1 METIATALEEAE
13 PGSYKRIEDSYY
25 NMIDKLTECLKFI
38 KEICKNQDCCE
49 NCPVCEIL
57 NCSCR
62 DIYPEDYDM
71 KRVDNYGE

>member
-1 METIATALEEAE
+1 
-13 PGSYKRIEDSYY
+13 
-25 NMIDKLTECLKFI
+25 MIDKLIECLKFI

-49 NCPVCEIL
+49 NCPVCDIL

-71 KRVDNYGE
+71 KRVDNYGKK